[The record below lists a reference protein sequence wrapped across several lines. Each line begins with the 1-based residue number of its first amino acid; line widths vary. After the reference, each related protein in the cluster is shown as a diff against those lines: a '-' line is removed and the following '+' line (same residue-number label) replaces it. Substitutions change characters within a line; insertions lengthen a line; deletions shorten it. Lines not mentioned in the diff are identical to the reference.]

1 MNINMRG
8 RVLLCVM
15 HFLFVRLEM
24 EKYKATLMD
33 EAAVGRAL
41 KRISHEIIERNNG
54 SNNICIV
61 GVKRRGVPLA
71 KIIADNIYNIEGT
84 VIPTGVLDITFYR
97 DDFFEQTRDPVLQP
111 CDIPFSVAGKNVIL
125 VDDVLYTGRTA
136 RAAMEAIMSF
146 GRAASIQFAV
156 LVDRG
161 HRELPIRGDY
171 VGKNVPTSKNEII
184 AVKIPPYDDITA
196 VEIYEKSV

>member
-1 MNINMRG
+1 
-8 RVLLCVM
+8 
-15 HFLFVRLEM
+15 M
-24 EKYKATLMD
+24 ERFKATLMD
-33 EAAVGRAL
+33 ESAVSRAL
-41 KRISHEIIERNNG
+41 KRISHEILERNNG

-61 GVKRRGVPLA
+61 GVKRRGVPLSQ
-71 KIIADNIYNIEGT
+71 IIADNIYNIEGT
-84 VIPTGVLDITFYR
+84 KVPTAVLDITFYR
-97 DDFFEQTRDPVLQP
+97 DDLSNVSLDPVIQP
-111 CDIPFSVAGKNVIL
+111 CDIPFTVTGRNIIL

-171 VGKNVPTSKNEII
+171 VGKNVPTSKSEFIS
-184 AVKIPPYDDITA
+184 VKIPPYDENCSVD
-196 VEIYEKSV
+196 IYEWD

>member
-1 MNINMRG
+1 M
-8 RVLLCVM
+8 
-15 HFLFVRLEM
+15 
-24 EKYKATLMD
+24 KYKALLMD

-54 SNNICIV
+54 SENICIV

-71 KIIADNIYNIEGT
+71 QIIADNIYNIEG
-84 VIPTGVLDITFYR
+84 VKVPTGVLDITFYR
-97 DDFFEQTRDPVLQP
+97 DDLKNSTPDPVFKP
-111 CDIPFSVAGKNVIL
+111 CDIPFSVEGKNIIL

-171 VGKNVPTSKNEII
+171 VGKNVPTSKNEK
-184 AVKIPPYDDITA
+184 VKVNILPYDDICS
-196 VEIYEKSV
+196 VEIYEK

>member
-1 MNINMRG
+1 MDK
-8 RVLLCVM
+8 
-15 HFLFVRLEM
+15 F
-24 EKYKATLMD
+24 KATLMD
-33 EAAVGRAL
+33 ESAVNRAI
-41 KRISHEIIERNNG
+41 KRISHEILERNNG
-54 SNNICIV
+54 SDNICIV

-71 KIIADNIYNIEGT
+71 QMIADNIYNIEG
-84 VIPTGVLDITFYR
+84 VKVPTAVLDITFYR
-97 DDFFEQTRDPVLQP
+97 DDLSNQTPDPVFHP
-111 CDIPFSVAGKNVIL
+111 CDIPFTVAGKNIVL

-171 VGKNVPTSKNEII
+171 VGKNVPTSKSEFIS
-184 AVKIPPYDDITA
+184 VKLPPYDKVCS
-196 VEIYEKSV
+196 VEIYERV